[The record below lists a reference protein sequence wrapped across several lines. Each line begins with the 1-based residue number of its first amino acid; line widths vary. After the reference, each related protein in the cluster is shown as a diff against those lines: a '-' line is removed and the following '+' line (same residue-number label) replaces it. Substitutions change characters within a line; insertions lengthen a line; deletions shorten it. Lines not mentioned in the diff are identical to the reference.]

1 MTTTDDAIGHM
12 ETATGTP
19 TWGPHYTETSPP
31 GYVKTSSLC
40 SPESVGNRAVGI
52 RLKCLLVYRP
62 KLCNSSPFV

>member
-12 ETATGTP
+12 GTATGTP

-40 SPESVGNRAVGI
+40 NRAVGI